1 MNRLQIL
8 LEQGQ
13 SVWLDDLRRD
23 MFASDELA
31 AWIARGVRGLTSNPT
46 TFEQA
51 IARGV
56 YDQALRDIGHSERL
70 DQEVFESLAIEDVR
84 RACDLFRP
92 VYEGSRRRDG
102 YVSLEVSPLLARDTA
117 RSLEE
122 ARRLWRAVDRPN
134 VMIKVP
140 GTAEGCGAIEQLLFE
155 GINVNV
161 TLLFSVAQ
169 YEAVAKAHMRALQ
182 RRRTEGLALD
192 AVASVASLFIS
203 RIDSTI
209 DRLLVSRALNDGK
222 LSGKTAIANAQLAYD
237 SFMRLQ
243 AGADWQTLK
252 EKGAMP
258 QRLLWAS
265 TATKDPQYSD
275 VKYLDAL
282 VGPHTVTTVPP
293 KTLNAFID
301 HGSTAAQL
309 PCDVESARMHLAALR
324 RAEIELEVCAAQ
336 LEKDGIE
343 KFAASYYSLLNAI
356 HTKRAAV
363 RRA

>member
-1 MNRLQIL
+1 MNRLQAL

-23 MFASDELA
+23 MFASGELA
-31 AWIARGVRGLTSNPT
+31 EWIAHGVRGMTSNPT

-56 YDQALRDIGHSERL
+56 YDQALRDIGHAERL

-102 YVSLEVSPLLARDTA
+102 YVSLEVSPLLARDTE
-117 RSLEE
+117 RSLQE

-134 VMIKVP
+134 VMIKIP

-155 GINVNV
+155 GININV
-161 TLLFSVAQ
+161 TLLFSVVQ
-169 YEAVAKAHMRALQ
+169 YEAAAQAHLRALT
-182 RRRTEGLALD
+182 RRRAEGLPLD
-192 AVASVASLFIS
+192 TVASVASLFIS
-203 RIDSTI
+203 RIDNLI
-209 DRLLVSRALNDGK
+209 DRLLVSRGVNDGK
-222 LSGKTAIANAQLAYD
+222 LTGKTAIANAQLAYD
-237 SFMRLQ
+237 GFMRRQ
-243 AGADWQTLK
+243 ASADWQTLK
-252 EKGAMP
+252 AHGALP

-265 TATKDPQYSD
+265 TGTKDPQYSD

-282 VGPHTVTTVPP
+282 IGPQTVTTVPP
-293 KTLNAFID
+293 TTLKAFID
-301 HGSTAAQL
+301 HGSTAPQL
-309 PCDVESARMHLAALR
+309 PHDPESARMHLAALR
-324 RAEIELEVCAAQ
+324 RADIELEVCAAQ
-336 LEKDGIE
+336 LENEGIE
-343 KFAASYYSLLNAI
+343 KFAASYYSLLNAV

>member
-1 MNRLQIL
+1 MERLQAL
-8 LEQGQ
+8 LDQGQ

-23 MFASDELA
+23 MFASGELA
-31 AWIARGVRGLTSNPT
+31 QWIAQGVRGLTSNPT

-70 DQEVFESLAIEDVR
+70 DQEVFESLAIEDAR

-102 YVSLEVSPLLARDTA
+102 YVSLEVSPLLARDTE
-117 RSLEE
+117 RSLQEG
-122 ARRLWRAVDRPN
+122 RRLWRAVDRPN
-134 VMIKVP
+134 LMIKIP
-140 GTAEGCGAIEQLLFE
+140 GTAEGCAAIEQLLTD

-161 TLLFSVAQ
+161 TLLFSLAQ
-169 YEAVAKAHMRALQ
+169 YETVAKAHIRALQ
-182 RRRTEGLALD
+182 RRQAAGQALD
-192 AVASVASLFIS
+192 PVASVASLFIS
-203 RIDSTI
+203 RIDALI
-209 DRLLVSRALNDGK
+209 DRLLVSRGLNDGK
-222 LSGKTAIANAQLAYD
+222 LTGKAAIANAQLAYE
-237 SFMRLQ
+237 SFMRRQ
-243 AGADWQTLK
+243 ASEEWQALK
-252 EKGAMP
+252 EQGAMP

-265 TATKDPQYSD
+265 TATKDPLYSD

-282 VGPHTVTTVPP
+282 IGPQTVTTVPP
-293 KTLNAFID
+293 ATLKAFID
-301 HGSTAAQL
+301 HGSTAPQL
-309 PCDVESARMHLAALR
+309 PCDTEAARIHLAALR
-324 RAEIELEVCAAQ
+324 RAEIELDVCAKQ
-336 LEKDGIE
+336 LEHEGIE